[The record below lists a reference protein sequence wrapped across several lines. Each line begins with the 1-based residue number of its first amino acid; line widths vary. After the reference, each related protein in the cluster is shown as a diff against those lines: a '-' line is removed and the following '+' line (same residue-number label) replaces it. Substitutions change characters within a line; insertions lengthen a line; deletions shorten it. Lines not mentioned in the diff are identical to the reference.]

1 MTLKDLRAR
10 AEAIGIQIKA
20 ERFSVPI
27 EGSLWGY
34 WLVDEAT
41 GKGPWDDDNYCADKD
56 ELSDGLAA
64 LEIERAAAI
73 PKWTAQH
80 KADLAALAAGKSVPV
95 RWRVF

>member
-56 ELSDGLAA
+56 ELSDGLAE
-64 LEIERAAAI
+64 LEIERAAAK

-95 RWRVF
+95 RWRFF

>member
-1 MTLKDLRAR
+1 MTLKDLRTR

-56 ELSDGLAA
+56 EVSDKLAA
-64 LEIERAAAI
+64 LEIERAAAVHFG
-73 PKWTAQH
+73 TAQD
-80 KADLAALAAGKSVPV
+80 KADLAALAAGKSIPV
-95 RWRVF
+95 RWSVF